1 MRSMTARRYPPYV
14 GPEQLERLAAAY
26 SAALGELQV
35 SDSSARRR
43 LAERVVASARRDSK
57 FEVGT
62 LKNRAVRNWHKLR
75 TAPFRTY
82 RSFFTPAEL
91 EAMAAAYEAA
101 WQDLWASGLAP
112 SEARRVQKQLAQI
125 ILAAACAGARDIER
139 LKQTALRAI
148 GKASSPAA

>member
-1 MRSMTARRYPPYV
+1 MTARRYPPYV

-26 SAALGELQV
+26 SAVLGELRL

-57 FEVGT
+57 FEVDT
-62 LKNRAVRNWHKLR
+62 LKDRALRNWHRLR
-75 TAPFRTY
+75 TVPFKTY
-82 RSFFTPAEL
+82 KGFFTPTEL

-112 SEARRVQKQLAQI
+112 SEAERVQKQLAQV
-125 ILAAACAGARDIER
+125 ILAAACAGTRDIER
-139 LKQTALRAI
+139 LKETALRAI
-148 GKASSPAA
+148 GRASSSIA